1 MTTQQLKEKKLSLKD
16 RSKIKAIVHIFGF
29 DAPAFTKNG
38 LIENGIAYHYSK
50 RDIIILINS
59 IYYDIKGLI

>member
-1 MTTQQLKEKKLSLKD
+1 LSLKD